1 MIMAT
6 LEVMQDLQE
15 ARRRDAKKHAGW
27 PTKMLQTCT
36 CWSEDSSQ
44 GDPGKMMKELHEEAE
59 AHLVPFGRSYETCVT
74 WAPTQT
80 GSCSDRLTFAC
91 AYMPMGL

>member
-1 MIMAT
+1 
-6 LEVMQDLQE
+6 MQDLQE

-59 AHLVPFGRSYETCVT
+59 AHFGHGK
-74 WAPTQT
+74 QT
-80 GSCSDRLTFAC
+80 GSCWQGSDRLIT
-91 AYMPMGL
+91 YMLHIRTSTRIDSTG